1 MALCDVFH
9 FTVHSRRL
17 LCSSSLRQGASEP
30 ETVVEIFVHVGRVC
44 AVLCPHHTRPKQL
57 CSVSMPYIDA
67 SIELC
72 NVTCCFICCA
82 GKDSCVQSIPASSG
96 PGTWS
101 HNLEHSQDEFN
112 FQETLDIAGSPM
124 QEQRMCS
131 LTSVAKLYCGS
142 LLPTAESKDLRRT
155 QPANLAPPRGRERDL
170 LSRRKARE
178 RHGIAKSVLA
188 SDTANASLACHNS

>member
-1 MALCDVFH
+1 MSYNLLLYLLRCE
-9 FTVHSRRL
+9 RL
-17 LCSSSLRQGASEP
+17 
-30 ETVVEIFVHVGRVC
+30 VC
-44 AVLCPHHTRPKQL
+44 T
-57 CSVSMPYIDA
+57 
-67 SIELC
+67 E
-72 NVTCCFICCA
+72 
-82 GKDSCVQSIPASSG
+82 SIPASSG

-101 HNLEHSQDEFN
+101 HNLGHSQDEFN

-131 LTSVAKLYCGS
+131 LTSVAKLYCGF

-155 QPANLAPPRGRERDL
+155 QPANLTQPHGREGDL
-170 LSRRKARE
+170 LSQRKARE